1 MCQRFVVVRIAHQL
15 MNAPRASAQGALSP
29 LDVEAVRRDFPALHQ
44 QVNDRPLVYLDSGAS
59 SQKPDQV
66 IEALNNYERHDHSNV
81 HRGVHTLSQRAT
93 EAYEASRTKVQQF
106 INAGSVKEV
115 VFTRGTTEAINL
127 VAQSYGRANLRS
139 DDEVLITE
147 MEHHANIVP
156 WQLLCEQTGAKLK
169 VVPFDDTGVLEMSR
183 LKDQLTEKT
192 RIVAVTHVSNALGT
206 VNPVGQIIQLAH
218 DAGAVVLVDGAQAI
232 PHGPVDVTALECDFY
247 TFSGHKVYGPTGI
260 GVLYGREFLLEAMP
274 PWQGGGDMIKTVSF
288 DETTYNDLPYKFEA
302 GTPHIAGAIGLGA
315 AVDYVAALGPD
326 RIAVHEQQLIN
337 YATGRAN
344 AEKDMQIFG
353 QAPDKAGILSFVL
366 DGIHPHDIGTILDH
380 EGVAIRTGHHC
391 AMPVMT
397 HYGVSA
403 TARASFGPYNT
414 IDEIDVLF
422 RAMEKVREMFRQ

>member
-1 MCQRFVVVRIAHQL
+1 
-15 MNAPRASAQGALSP
+15 MNIPRASTQGVLSP

-59 SQKPDQV
+59 SQKPEQV

-93 EAYEASRTKVQQF
+93 DAYEGSRAKVQKF

-127 VAQSYGRANLRS
+127 VAQSYGRTNLQS
-139 DDEVLITE
+139 GDEILITE

-183 LKDQLTEKT
+183 FKDQLTEKT
-192 RIVAVTHVSNALGT
+192 RIVAVTHVSNTLGT
-206 VNPVGQIIQLAH
+206 VNPVRQIIQLAH
-218 DAGAVVLVDGAQAI
+218 DTGAVVLVDGAQAI

-247 TFSGHKVYGPTGI
+247 AFSGHKVYGPTGI
-260 GVLYGREFLLEAMP
+260 GVLYGRESLLEAMP
-274 PWQGGGDMIKTVSF
+274 PWQGGGDMIKTVGF
-288 DETTYNDLPYKFEA
+288 DKTTYNDLPYKFEA

-315 AVDYVAALGPD
+315 AVDYVTALGPD
-326 RIAVHEQQLIN
+326 RIAAHEHQLIN
-337 YATGRAN
+337 YATERAS
-344 AEKDMQIFG
+344 AERDMQVFG
-353 QAPDKAGILSFVL
+353 QAPDKAGILSFAL

-414 IDEIDVLF
+414 VHEIDVLF
-422 RAMEKVREMFRQ
+422 RAMDKVREMFRQ

>member
-1 MCQRFVVVRIAHQL
+1 LCQRFVVVRIAHQL

-59 SQKPDQV
+59 SQKPEQV

-326 RIAVHEQQLIN
+326 RIVVHEHQLIN
-337 YATGRAN
+337 YATERAN

>member
-1 MCQRFVVVRIAHQL
+1 
-15 MNAPRASAQGALSP
+15 MNAPQASTQSAPPP
-29 LDVEAVRRDFPALHQ
+29 LDAEAVRQDFPALHQ

-59 SQKPDQV
+59 SQKPEQV

-93 EAYEASRTKVQQF
+93 DAYEGSRAKVQKF
-106 INAGSVKEV
+106 INARSVKEV

-127 VAQSYGRANLRS
+127 VAQSYGRTNLQS
-139 DDEVLITE
+139 GDEILITE

-183 LKDQLTEKT
+183 FKDQLTEKT
-192 RIVAVTHVSNALGT
+192 RIVAVTHVSNTLGT
-206 VNPVGQIIQLAH
+206 VNPVRQIIQLAH
-218 DAGAVVLVDGAQAI
+218 DTGAVVLVDGAQAI

-247 TFSGHKVYGPTGI
+247 AFSGHKVYGPTGI
-260 GVLYGREFLLEAMP
+260 GVLYGRESLLEAMP
-274 PWQGGGDMIKTVSF
+274 PWQGGGDMIKTVGF
-288 DETTYNDLPYKFEA
+288 DKTTYNDLPYKFEA

-315 AVDYVAALGPD
+315 AVDYVTALGPD
-326 RIAVHEQQLIN
+326 RIAAHEHQLIN
-337 YATGRAN
+337 YATERAS
-344 AEKDMQIFG
+344 AERDMQVFG
-353 QAPDKAGILSFVL
+353 QAPDKAGILSFAL

-414 IDEIDVLF
+414 VHEIDVLF
-422 RAMEKVREMFRQ
+422 RAMDKVREMFRQ

>member
-1 MCQRFVVVRIAHQL
+1 
-15 MNAPRASAQGALSP
+15 MNAPRSSAQGALSP

-59 SQKPDQV
+59 SQKPEQV

-260 GVLYGREFLLEAMP
+260 GVLYGKEFLLEAMP

-315 AVDYVAALGPD
+315 AVDYVATLGLD
-326 RIAVHEQQLIN
+326 RIAVHEHQLIN
-337 YATGRAN
+337 YATERAN

-414 IDEIDVLF
+414 IDEIDALF
-422 RAMEKVREMFRQ
+422 RAMEKVREVFRQ

>member
-1 MCQRFVVVRIAHQL
+1 MKTPL
-15 MNAPRASAQGALSP
+15 ASIEAAFSP
-29 LDVEAVRRDFPALHQ
+29 LDVNAVRRDFPALHQ

-59 SQKPDQV
+59 SQKPEQV

-127 VAQSYGRANLRS
+127 VAQSYGRAKLLS

-147 MEHHANIVP
+147 MEHHANMVP

-274 PWQGGGDMIKTVSF
+274 PLRQTRF
-288 DETTYNDLPYKFEA
+288 RERY
-302 GTPHIAGAIGLGA
+302 A
-315 AVDYVAALGPD
+315 ARNVV
-326 RIAVHEQQLIN
+326 E
-337 YATGRAN
+337 
-344 AEKDMQIFG
+344 
-353 QAPDKAGILSFVL
+353 
-366 DGIHPHDIGTILDH
+366 
-380 EGVAIRTGHHC
+380 
-391 AMPVMT
+391 
-397 HYGVSA
+397 
-403 TARASFGPYNT
+403 
-414 IDEIDVLF
+414 
-422 RAMEKVREMFRQ
+422 